1 MLFWSNGKRKWR
13 KHMHDPKDNTD
24 AVNGEHTATAPQKRK
39 GSANLTILALVL
51 AVAAVA
57 LAAWTVVQVRQMAA
71 QPETEI
77 TTGTN
82 FEEIRKIQK
91 RVQYLEDM
99 AGEGKKALFD
109 SMIAQVRDA
118 ANYLAAQDLSEE
130 QKIQLRDAL
139 LPVCAP
145 EDDAVAQQAPAEE
158 QAQAA
163 PAVEPAQ
170 EAPAEE
176 AVAAS
181 AGEQE
186 PAAEA
191 EAVHAEEAPAEQ
203 AAHAEETPAQ
213 EIMDSTEN
221 ATEPA
226 QESPAHAE

>member
-1 MLFWSNGKRKWR
+1 VK
-13 KHMHDPKDNTD
+13 
-24 AVNGEHTATAPQKRK
+24 GEHTATKTQKRG
-39 GSANLTILALVL
+39 GSANLTILAMVL
-51 AVAAVA
+51 AIAAVA

-71 QPETEI
+71 QPESEI

-82 FEEIRKIQK
+82 FDEIRKIQK

-145 EDDAVAQQAPAEE
+145 EEEAV
-158 QAQAA
+158 
-163 PAVEPAQ
+163 AQ
-170 EAPAEE
+170 EAPASEQAEAAPAIDDAAEEAPAAE
-176 AVAAS
+176 AVAEPAE
-181 AGEQE
+181 EQE

-191 EAVHAEEAPAEQ
+191 VAEPTAETEAVQAEEAPAEQ
-203 AAHAEETPAQ
+203 AANAQEAPAQ
-213 EIMDSTEN
+213 EVMDSTEN

-226 QESPAHAE
+226 QQAPEQAE